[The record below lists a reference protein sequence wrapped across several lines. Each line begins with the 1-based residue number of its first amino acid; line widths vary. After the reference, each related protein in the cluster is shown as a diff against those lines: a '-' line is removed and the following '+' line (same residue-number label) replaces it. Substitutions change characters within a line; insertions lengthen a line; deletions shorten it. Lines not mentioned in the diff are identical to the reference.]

1 MELILTGIFWLII
14 ILLVHTYII
23 YPVILGFI
31 SLFKGKP
38 YPDVNP
44 RSLPSVSIL
53 ISAYNEEKVI
63 EDRIENIKNLNYNFN
78 KVELIIGSDCSSD
91 KTEEILSKKGIEH
104 SWIKVSNY
112 KNRRGKAAVLNDLAD
127 LAKNEILVFTDANTR
142 FEQDALLKLVSQF
155 SSQKIG
161 GVCGKLILEE
171 PKDDYDSTNKE
182 RLYWKY
188 ETKLKELEGR
198 LGLLISANGGIY
210 AIRKKLF
217 QKFPDEYA
225 VTDDLYQ
232 TLAVLNQNFDFIY
245 RMQAVAHEDISKE
258 VISEFRRKVRFAAT
272 NYQTILFFKRLLFNK
287 RIFLSF
293 ALWSHK
299 ILRWLV
305 PVIAI
310 LLFITSLLLVNS
322 GQIYFI
328 VSIIQACFYFSA
340 LIGFLFH
347 KLKLNGSVFSI
358 IYYYTL
364 TNLALLVG
372 MFKFL
377 AGKHTY
383 TWDSTPR

>member
-1 MELILTGIFWLII
+1 M
-14 ILLVHTYII
+14 
-23 YPVILGFI
+23 ILGFI
-31 SLFKGKP
+31 SYLKGKP
-38 YPDVNP
+38 IPDVTSP
-44 RSLPSVSIL
+44 SLPSVSIL

-63 EDRIENIKNLNYNFN
+63 EERIENIKNLNYDFS

-91 KTEEILSKKGIEH
+91 KTEEILSRKSIEH

-155 SSQKIG
+155 SCEKTG

-171 PKDDYDSTNKE
+171 PKDDYDTTNRE

-217 QKFPDEYA
+217 QKFPDKYA

-245 RMQAVAHEDISKE
+245 KVQAVAHEDISKE
-258 VISEFRRKVRFAAT
+258 IISEFRRKVRFAAT
-272 NYQTILFFKRLLFNK
+272 NYQTILFFKSLLFNK

-305 PVIAI
+305 PAMAI
-310 LLFITSLLLVNS
+310 LLFITSLLLANS
-322 GQIYFI
+322 HQIYFI
-328 VSIIQACFYFSA
+328 VFIIQACFYLAA

-347 KLKLNGSVFSI
+347 KMKLNGSVFSI